1 MNRPKMPL
9 ADKAAS
15 SYSSHFFGRSA
26 GSIVGMVHGQKLKQ
40 VPLSMQAKQTDADF
54 AKQLTGRFMVD
65 AGTDLALELAG
76 HALKLGGPITVASFL
91 GGHLKSA
98 IDKKNEEML
107 AEAKADEP
115 KAVRHLL
122 YAAVNYG
129 FNGDGVNAMNIAAN
143 GGTAWEHRNGLWVYA
158 SVNGDTRQIVYHP
171 CSWQTIYS
179 PNLPLRPLKGGFA
192 WQILRQNRTGQ
203 RG

>member
-1 MNRPKMPL
+1 MNRPKMPI

-15 SYSSHFFGRSA
+15 SYSSHFFGRPA
-26 GSIVGMVHGQKLKQ
+26 GSIVGIVQGQKLKQ
-40 VPLSMQAKQTDADF
+40 VPLSMQAKPEGDAM
-54 AKQLTGRFMVD
+54 T
-65 AGTDLALELAG
+65 ELA
-76 HALKLGGPITVASFL
+76 T
-91 GGHLKSA
+91 KSA
-98 IDKKNEEML
+98 KRAGKEALWKLAGFAVGSVPIVRAAKIGHGLLVSAIEKRTEELL

-115 KAVRHLL
+115 KSVRHLL

-143 GGTAWEHRNGLWVYA
+143 GGTAWEHRNSLWVYA
-158 SVNGDTRQIVYHP
+158 SVDGDTKPIVYHP

-179 PNLPLRPLKGGFA
+179 PILPLRPLKGGFA